1 MENIIDFL
9 KTDNFLML
17 ISVIICIL
25 LIGFIIL
32 IVKLSSINK
41 KYKTFMNKL
50 GNGKNIEED
59 LENYMYRVQ
68 RVEKQNMEMKN
79 LVDSIDKNLESCIQK
94 IGMVRYN
101 AFKDTGSDLS
111 FALAMLDENNN
122 GIVLNGI
129 YSREM
134 SNIYAKP
141 VENGKSKYAI
151 SEEEKEAIQRAI
163 DNQNIYRVK
172 E

>member
-1 MENIIDFL
+1 MDNVIDFL
-9 KTDNFLML
+9 KTDNFLIL

-59 LENYMYRVQ
+59 LENYMYRVE

-141 VENGKSKYAI
+141 VENGKSKYTI